1 MRRRRSIGLVGRT
14 LVLGAMIA
22 TPPTSADL
30 RARSATLS
38 GASQAA
44 PHASAPLRALLDR
57 YCLTCHSDALRTAGL
72 SLERVD
78 IDLEEVHQNTEVL
91 EKVLGKLRSRM
102 MPPAGRPRPS
112 DTEVAESTAWLEAAL
127 DRVAQDYPNP
137 GRPAVHRLNRAEYGN
152 AIRDLLALEVD
163 VAALLPPDNSGAG
176 FDNIADLL
184 SVAPSLLE
192 AYLAAARKIGRL
204 AVGNTG
210 SQQTIYRVSRDL
222 DQRERVSEDLPLGT
236 RAGIAIRHYFPVDG
250 EYLIKVRMQRNGFEE
265 IRGLAE
271 VHRIDVRI
279 DDAQVASFTV
289 GGALPEITADDT
301 IAAIHLAISRYLVT
315 ADNGL
320 DVRLPIKAGYRV
332 VGVTQANEP
341 TAWEGPLQPKLIPE
355 SKDLFFGRNTGSG
368 IGQVEILGP
377 ERVSGPGETP
387 GRSRLF
393 VCTPS
398 HASEEAACAERILST
413 LARRAFR
420 RPVTAGE
427 VEDVLSFYASGR
439 RTGSFDRGIEMAL
452 RRILVSP
459 HFLFRVEPDPPGVP
473 PNTPYRLTDLE
484 LASRLSFF
492 LWSSIPD
499 DELRSLATQG
509 RLSDPDV
516 LEAQVARMIA
526 DDRATAL
533 VRNFAGQWL
542 YLRNVPFATPDNDI
556 FGEFDENLR
565 EAFWRETELF
575 FESTVR
581 EDRSVLDLLTADYTF
596 VNERLARHYGIP
608 DVYGNWFRRVTLTD
622 DTSVRA
628 GLLGKGSTLL
638 VTSYATRTSPVLRGK
653 WILDNLLGTPPPPPP
668 PDVPALQQQKEGKTL
683 SMRAAMEEHRKNP
696 VCASCHA
703 RMDPLGFALE
713 NFDAIGRWRTADGT
727 ADPIDASGVMPDG
740 TPFRGPTEFREALL
754 GRSDDFVRTV
764 IEKLLTYAVGRDLEY
779 HDAPAVRA
787 IARQAASDDHRW
799 SSVILGVIQSEPFQM
814 RMSHPGGHEP

>member
-14 LVLGAMIA
+14 LLLGVMIA

-30 RARSATLS
+30 RARSAPLS
-38 GASQAA
+38 SASQDA

-78 IDLEEVHQNTEVL
+78 IDFEEVHQNTEVL

-112 DTEVAESTAWLEAAL
+112 DTEVAESTVWLETAL
-127 DRVAQDYPNP
+127 DRAAREHPNP
-137 GRPAVHRLNRAEYGN
+137 GRPAVHRLNRAEYAN
-152 AIRDLLALEVD
+152 AVRDLLALEVD
-163 VAALLPPDNSGAG
+163 VTALLPPDNSGAG

-184 SVAPSLLE
+184 SVSPSLLE

-204 AVGNTG
+204 ALGNTG

-250 EYLIKVRMQRNGFEE
+250 EYVIKVRMQRNFFEE
-265 IRGLAE
+265 IRGLADA
-271 VHRIDVRI
+271 HRIDVRI
-279 DDAQVASFTV
+279 DDARVRSFAV
-289 GGALPEITADDT
+289 GGEPPEIAADDT
-301 IAAIHLAISRYLVT
+301 IAGIHLAISQYLVM
-315 ADNGL
+315 ADDGL
-320 DVRLPIKAGYRV
+320 EVRLPIKAGYRV
-332 VGVTQANEP
+332 VGVTLANEP
-341 TAWEGPLQPKLIPE
+341 TAWEGPLQPKLIPK
-355 SKDLFFGRNTGSG
+355 SSDLFHGRNTGSG

-377 ERVSGPGETP
+377 EHVSGPGAP
-387 GRSRLF
+387 PSRSRIF

-398 HASEEAACAERILST
+398 HASEEAACAEKILSA

-420 RPVTAGE
+420 RPVTADE
-427 VEDVLSFYASGR
+427 VQDVLSFYAAGR

-459 HFLFRVEPDPPGVP
+459 HFLFRIEPDPPGVP

-787 IARQAASDDHRW
+787 IARQAADDYRW
-799 SSVILGVIQSEPFQM
+799 SSLILGVVQSEPFQM
-814 RMSHPGGHEP
+814 RMSHSGGIQP